1 MSEYAQRF
9 AENRIDLSILPELTD
24 QHLKDLGIILGDRL
38 KILRAI
44 RELGVDA
51 RSVAQPSLGAP
62 KREDT
67 AERRQVTVM
76 FCDLVGSTALSARL
90 DAEDLREVISTYQK
104 CVAETVGRSEAFVA
118 KYMGDGVLIYFGY
131 PQAHE
136 HDAERAVRVG
146 LDIIANVGRL
156 ATRASEPLKVRV
168 GIATGL
174 VVVGDL
180 VGEGAAQER
189 GIVGETPNLA
199 ARLQGLAEPDSIV
212 IAESTRRLVG
222 DLFEY
227 RDLGLVE
234 LKGLPKPIRALRIVG
249 EGTMESR
256 FEALHSSRRTAF
268 IGREEETELLLR
280 RWQRAKKREGQVVL
294 ISGEPGI
301 GKSRL
306 AAAILEQIAAEP
318 HIRVRY
324 LCSPHHA
331 DSALYPIIQ
340 RLERA
345 AGFAPHDDTAT
356 KLDKFDALMV
366 QTLAPAADRAIF
378 ADLLSP
384 PSTDRYPKLDLSHEL
399 RRKRTIDAMMRRLE
413 AMACER
419 PVLAIFEDV
428 HWVDPTSLDVLSRM
442 IDRIRDLPVLLLV
455 TFRPEFAPP
464 WTGQPH
470 VTALA
475 LNRLAPR
482 ATTDLVQRIIGNK
495 ALPEDIIGEIVAR
508 TDGVPLFIEELTNAA
523 LETWTGDAVREL
535 VAAVP
540 SSAPAVPATLH
551 ASLMARLDRLGSAK
565 AVARLAAAIG
575 REFSYELLFAVADL
589 TESELTAALDR
600 LTGAGLLFQEGAPPH
615 ASYLFKHALVRDAA
629 YGLLLRDARKDL
641 HARIGAKLEEMF
653 PEVAETEPS
662 LLVYHFAEG
671 NLPEKAVEYWLKAGK
686 LAVAR
691 GTITEALSHLDKGSA
706 LLSGI
711 PDNPW
716 RRQTELTLQ
725 ISRASALLATLG
737 AAAPA
742 VREAYEH
749 GRQLWEIAGRPSHF
763 EPNLPLFWHHLIRG
777 ELGLAD
783 QLAEDTVQAGTVR
796 NDVAVRFLGR
806 LFQSEVC
813 MDLGKFAASLDHS
826 EHALMLYE
834 PVPVSRRALF
844 NGHIGVLGVQCRSLF
859 CLGHLDK
866 ARSNADNMIVEARR
880 LSQSYTLAYS
890 LMSSMFVERE
900 IQPAD
905 LVLKHAEE
913 LVALKFG
920 WLSLIGG
927 VFRSWC
933 LSALG
938 REAEGARLLAGA
950 LSDYRATGALRFVP
964 FFLMLQADVFERA
977 GDRLAALGRLTEAV
991 GLVEKTQ
998 ERWCEAEL
1006 HRLKGELL
1014 KADGQSDHVE
1024 SCFFDALAVARPQ
1037 SAKTWELRA
1046 ATSLARLWR
1055 DQGKRDEARDLLAPV
1070 YGWFTEGFDT
1080 LDLKEA
1086 KALLEQLAT

>member
-1 MSEYAQRF
+1 
-9 AENRIDLSILPELTD
+9 
-24 QHLKDLGIILGDRL
+24 
-38 KILRAI
+38 
-44 RELGVDA
+44 
-51 RSVAQPSLGAP
+51 
-62 KREDT
+62 
-67 AERRQVTVM
+67 M
-76 FCDLVGSTALSARL
+76 FCDLVGSTALSARM
-90 DAEDLREVISTYQK
+90 DAEDLREVISAYQK
-104 CVAETVGRSEAFVA
+104 CVAETVGRFEAFVA

-189 GIVGETPNLA
+189 GIVGETPNVA
-199 ARLQGLAEPDSIV
+199 ARLQALAEPNTIV

-227 RDLGLVE
+227 RDLGLID
-234 LKGLPKPIRALRIVG
+234 LKGLPQPVRALRIVG
-249 EGTMESR
+249 ESTIESR
-256 FEALHSSRRTAF
+256 FEALHSSGRTAF

-280 RWQRAKKREGQVVL
+280 RWQRAKKREGQAVL

-306 AAAILEQIAAEP
+306 AVAILEQIAAEP
-318 HIRVRY
+318 HTRVRY
-324 LCSPHHA
+324 LCSP
-331 DSALYPIIQ
+331 DRTDNALYPIIQ

-345 AGFAPHDDTAT
+345 AGFAPHDDTRT
-356 KLDKFDALMV
+356 KLDKFDALMG
-366 QTLAPAADRAIF
+366 QTLAPAEDRAIF
-378 ADLLSP
+378 ADLLSLP
-384 PSTDRYPKLDLSHEL
+384 AADRYPKLDLSPEL

-413 AMACER
+413 TMAREQ

-428 HWVDPTSLDVLSRM
+428 HWIDPTSLDVLSRM

-455 TFRPEFAPP
+455 TFRSEFAPP

-470 VTALA
+470 VTTLA

-495 ALPEDIIGEIVAR
+495 ALPKDIIGEIVAR
-508 TDGVPLFIEELTNAA
+508 TDGVPLFVEELTNAA
-523 LETWTGDAVREL
+523 IETWTGDAAREL
-535 VAAVP
+535 LAAVP
-540 SSAPAVPATLH
+540 SSAQAVPATLH

-565 AVARLAAAIG
+565 GVARLAAAIG
-575 REFSYELLFAVADL
+575 REFSYELLFAVAGL

-600 LTGAGLLFQEGAPPH
+600 LTGAGLLFREGTPPH

-629 YGLLLRDARKDL
+629 YGLLLRDARKEL
-641 HARIGAKLEEMF
+641 HARIGTKLEELF
-653 PEVAETEPS
+653 PELADTEPS
-662 LLVYHFAEG
+662 LLAFHFTEG
-671 NLPEKAVEYWLKAGK
+671 GIPKKAVEYWLKAGK
-686 LAVAR
+686 QAVTRA
-691 GTITEALSHLDKGSA
+691 TMTEALSHLDKASD

-711 PDNPW
+711 PDDAW
-716 RRQTELTLQ
+716 RRQTELNLQ
-725 ISRASALLATLG
+725 IARASALLGSLG
-737 AAAPA
+737 APA
-742 VREAYEH
+742 LEVRAAYE
-749 GRQLWEIAGRPSHF
+749 RARALWDTVGRPSHF
-763 EPNLPLFWHHLIRG
+763 EPDLALFWHHFTRG
-777 ELGLAD
+777 ELELAD
-783 QLAEDTVQAGTVR
+783 RIATDVVQAGTTR

-813 MDLGKFAASLDHS
+813 LDRGNFAASRDHS
-826 EHALMLYE
+826 EHALMIYD
-834 PVPVSRRALF
+834 PVLVSRRALF
-844 NGHIGVLGVQCRSLF
+844 NGYIGVLTVQSRALF
-859 CLGHLDK
+859 CLGYLDK
-866 ARSNADNMIVEARR
+866 ARSNVDQMVMEARR
-880 LSQSYTLAYS
+880 LSQSYTLAFALLS
-890 LMSSMFVERE
+890 AIFVERE

-905 LVLKHAEE
+905 LVLKHADE
-913 LVALKFG
+913 LIALNLG
-920 WLSLIGG
+920 WLGSVGG

-938 REAEGARLLAGA
+938 QELGDARLLADA
-950 LSDYRATGALRFVP
+950 LSDYRGTGAQRFVP
-964 FFLMLQADVFERA
+964 YFMMLQADAFERIGRRA
-977 GDRLAALGRLTEAV
+977 AALQQLAEAIAL
-991 GLVEKTQ
+991 GKKTQ

-1014 KADGQSDHVE
+1014 KADGECDQAE
-1024 SCFFDALAVARPQ
+1024 TCFLDALAVARHQ

-1055 DQGKRDEARDLLAPV
+1055 DQGKRDEARDFSLRSTAGLP
-1070 YGWFTEGFDT
+1070 
-1080 LDLKEA
+1080 
-1086 KALLEQLAT
+1086 KASTRSI